1 MAAVLDPDV
10 LQDEVAVSLAH
21 IIAAA
26 NKRAREASVNVAE
39 SLMTITQISNGDL
52 YWRINYGP
60 KDYIN
65 RRGGD
70 VIIEVNATNAS
81 IRNVQR
87 GQ

>member
-1 MAAVLDPDV
+1 MAAVLTPEV
-10 LQDEVAVSLAH
+10 LQDEVAVSLAR

-26 NKRAREASVNVAE
+26 NKRAREVGVNVTE

-52 YWRINYGP
+52 FWRINYGP

-65 RRGGD
+65 QRGGD
-70 VIIEVNATNAS
+70 VIIEVDASNAS
-81 IRNVQR
+81 IKNVQR

>member
-1 MAAVLDPDV
+1 MSAVLTSEV
-10 LQDEVAVSLAH
+10 LQDELAVSLAR

-26 NKRAREASVNVAE
+26 NKRAREVGVNVAE
-39 SLMTITQISNGDL
+39 SLVTITQVSNGDL

-65 RRGGD
+65 QRGGD
-70 VIIEVNATNAS
+70 VIVDVDAKDSS
-81 IRNVQR
+81 IRQVLR